1 MRGLMADTKPIHD
14 QCVNA
19 QTFTHTLLDLP
30 GNTPRTKPSPVS
42 QSLLIAF
49 GVSSSDLS
57 MLSPLD

>member
-30 GNTPRTKPSPVS
+30 GKLHAPSLTCLSKPPNR
-42 QSLLIAF
+42 LLGIK
-49 GVSSSDLS
+49 L
-57 MLSPLD
+57 